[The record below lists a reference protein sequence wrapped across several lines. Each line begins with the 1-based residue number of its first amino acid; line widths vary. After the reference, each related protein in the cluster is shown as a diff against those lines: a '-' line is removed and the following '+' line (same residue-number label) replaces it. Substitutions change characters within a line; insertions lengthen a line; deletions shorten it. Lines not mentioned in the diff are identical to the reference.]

1 MIFLKIEHNITNL
14 YTLLFVPHG
23 KLKTIFMIYEPS
35 DFLVRLEF
43 DKIIELITNNCLGNL
58 GIEQAQLIAPE
69 LHLALIEKRLNEV
82 SEFMR
87 GIQHA
92 DTINLSNYEDI
103 RDDLKMLAIEDYVLP
118 EEGFKRISKQLYSVS
133 TVYRYFTAERT
144 LVYPNLYNII
154 KSLDFDFAIAKE
166 IDKVLDSDGNIRP
179 DASPELGRIRRSMQF
194 KMKELDKV
202 FRQIIQ
208 DYRGKGWLT
217 DNLEGYRNGR
227 RVLSVPSE
235 HKRKI
240 RGIIHDESA
249 TGRTTFI
256 EPEGVID
263 INNDVFD
270 LEQEERKEIYRIL
283 KALSA
288 FLRPYAPGFK
298 VFQDVLIQFDLIQ
311 AKSRVSLKLKATKPI
326 VKDLPIIKIYKGRHP
341 LLFLKNV
348 VQGKP
353 TVPFSL
359 TLGEKNRI
367 LVLSGPNAGGKSITM
382 KSLGLLQLMVQSG
395 LPVPADPLSEFGIFN
410 EFFADIGDQQSIED
424 DLSTYSSRLIN
435 MNSFIRKSG
444 RKSLLLIDEFG
455 SGTDPQFGGAIA
467 ESILR
472 ELNTKEVVG
481 VITTHYSN
489 LKIFAYNTEGIIN
502 GCMAYDMDNLTPT
515 YHFIEG
521 KPGSSY
527 AFEIALKSGLPDN
540 VITYAQSRTRKS
552 EKEVD
557 ELLVDLQKEKQ
568 TVKESL
574 VALKEKQDLLDK
586 LVRGYE
592 SMQKDY
598 EFRRKRFKLEQKQ
611 QELQDTGL
619 VNKEVERLIKEIK
632 EEKNIEKA
640 RELAI
645 RLREERAKKVLEV
658 EDLKEELYYGSN
670 AEGASNILKIGDYV
684 RLRSGGAVGLLTGI
698 NKEKA
703 NVLMGDLTLI
713 IDVRDLEKGPEPLD
727 KKLKSLHFD
736 TIQKI
741 AAFENKLDIRGMR
754 MQEALQVVESYID
767 SALMNSSSQ
776 IEIIHGKGDGI
787 LRKAVRKKLKEY
799 RVEMEISHPDPKLGG
814 DGVTLVAI
822 K

>member
-1 MIFLKIEHNITNL
+1 MT
-14 YTLLFVPHG
+14 
-23 KLKTIFMIYEPS
+23 YEPS

-43 DKIIELITNNCLGNL
+43 DKIIELIATNCLGNL

-69 LHLALIEKRLNEV
+69 LNLALIEKKLNEV

-118 EEGFKRISKQLYSVS
+118 EEGFKRISKQLFSVS
-133 TVYRYFTAERT
+133 TVYRYFTAERK

-298 VFQDVLIQFDLIQ
+298 LYQDVLIQFDLIQ

-326 VKDLPIIKIYKGRHP
+326 VKDLPMIKIYKGRHP
-341 LLFLKNV
+341 LLFLKNIV
-348 VQGKP
+348 LGKP

-395 LPVPADPLSEFGIFN
+395 LPVPADSLSEFGIFS

-444 RKSLLLIDEFG
+444 KKSLLLIDEFG

-489 LKIFAYNTEGIIN
+489 LKIFAYNTDGIIN

-619 VNKEVERLIKEIK
+619 INKEVERLIKEIK

-645 RLREERAKKVLEV
+645 KLREERAKKVLEV

-670 AEGASNILKIGDYV
+670 AEGVSNILKIGDYV

-741 AAFENKLDIRGMR
+741 ATFENKLDIRGMR

>member
-1 MIFLKIEHNITNL
+1 MT
-14 YTLLFVPHG
+14 
-23 KLKTIFMIYEPS
+23 YEPS

-43 DKIIELITNNCLGNL
+43 DKIIELIANNCLGNL
-58 GIEQAQLIAPE
+58 GIEQSHLIAPE
-69 LHLALIEKRLNEV
+69 LNLTFIENRLNEV

-133 TVYRYFTAERT
+133 MVYRYFTAERT
-144 LVYPNLYNII
+144 LIYPNLYNII
-154 KSLDFDFAIAKE
+154 KSLHFDFAIAKE

-283 KALSA
+283 KTLSA

-326 VKDLPIIKIYKGRHP
+326 VKDLPMIKIYKGRHP

-348 VQGKP
+348 VLGKP

-444 RKSLLLIDEFG
+444 KRSLLLIDEFG

-645 RLREERAKKVLEV
+645 KLREERAKKVLEV

-741 AAFENKLDIRGMR
+741 ATFENKLDIRGMR

>member
-1 MIFLKIEHNITNL
+1 MT
-14 YTLLFVPHG
+14 
-23 KLKTIFMIYEPS
+23 YEPS

-43 DKIIELITNNCLGNL
+43 DKIIELIANNCLGNL
-58 GIEQAQLIAPE
+58 GIEQAHLISPE
-69 LHLALIEKRLNEV
+69 LNLTLIENRLNEV

-87 GIQHA
+87 GIQQA

-133 TVYRYFTAERT
+133 MVYRYFTAERT
-144 LVYPNLYNII
+144 LIYPNLYNII
-154 KSLDFDFAIAKE
+154 KSLHFDFAIAKE

-311 AKSRVSLKLKATKPI
+311 AKARISLKLKATKPI
-326 VKDLPIIKIYKGRHP
+326 VKDLPMIKIYKGRHP
-341 LLFLKNV
+341 LLFLKNIV
-348 VQGKP
+348 IGKP

-444 RKSLLLIDEFG
+444 KKSLLLIDEFG

-489 LKIFAYNTEGIIN
+489 LKIFAYNTDGIIN

-527 AFEIALKSGLPDN
+527 AFEIALKSGLPQN

-645 RLREERAKKVLEV
+645 KLREERAKKVLEV

>member
-1 MIFLKIEHNITNL
+1 MT
-14 YTLLFVPHG
+14 
-23 KLKTIFMIYEPS
+23 YEPS

-43 DKIIELITNNCLGNL
+43 DKIIELIANNCLGDI
-58 GIEQAQLIAPE
+58 GIEQAHHIGPE
-69 LHLALIEKRLNEV
+69 LNLSLIEKRLNEV

-118 EEGFKRISKQLYSVS
+118 EEGFKRISKQLHSVS
-133 TVYRYFTAERT
+133 TVYRYFNTERT

-166 IDKVLDSDGNIRP
+166 IDKVLDSEGNIRP

-311 AKSRVSLKLKATKPI
+311 AKSRISLKLKATKPI
-326 VKDLPIIKIYKGRHP
+326 IKDLPFIKIYKGRHP
-341 LLFLKNV
+341 LLYLKNAV
-348 VQGKP
+348 LGKP

-395 LPVPADPLSEFGIFN
+395 LPVPADPLSEFGIFK

-444 RKSLLLIDEFG
+444 SKSLLLIDEFG

-472 ELNTKEVVG
+472 ELNTKGVVG

-527 AFEIALKSGLPDN
+527 AFEIASKSGLPHN

-568 TVKESL
+568 TVRDSL

-670 AEGASNILKIGDYV
+670 AEGSSNILKMGDYV

-741 AAFENKLDIRGMR
+741 ASFENKLDIRGMR

-776 IEIIHGKGDGI
+776 LEIIHGKGDGI

-814 DGVTLVAI
+814 DGVTLIEI

>member
-1 MIFLKIEHNITNL
+1 MT
-14 YTLLFVPHG
+14 
-23 KLKTIFMIYEPS
+23 YEPS

-43 DKIIELITNNCLGNL
+43 DKIIELIANNCLGNL
-58 GIEQAQLIAPE
+58 GIEQAHLIAPE

-311 AKSRVSLKLKATKPI
+311 AKSRVSLKLKSTKPI
-326 VKDLPIIKIYKGRHP
+326 VKDLPMIKIYKGRHP

-348 VQGKP
+348 VLGKP

-444 RKSLLLIDEFG
+444 KKSLLLIDEFG

-527 AFEIALKSGLPDN
+527 AFEIASKSGLPDN

-568 TVKESL
+568 TVRDSL

-670 AEGASNILKIGDYV
+670 AEGASNILKMGDYV

-741 AAFENKLDIRGMR
+741 ATFENKLDIRGMR

>member
-1 MIFLKIEHNITNL
+1 
-14 YTLLFVPHG
+14 
-23 KLKTIFMIYEPS
+23 
-35 DFLVRLEF
+35 
-43 DKIIELITNNCLGNL
+43 
-58 GIEQAQLIAPE
+58 
-69 LHLALIEKRLNEV
+69 
-82 SEFMR
+82 
-87 GIQHA
+87 
-92 DTINLSNYEDI
+92 
-103 RDDLKMLAIEDYVLP
+103 
-118 EEGFKRISKQLYSVS
+118 
-133 TVYRYFTAERT
+133 
-144 LVYPNLYNII
+144 
-154 KSLDFDFAIAKE
+154 
-166 IDKVLDSDGNIRP
+166 
-179 DASPELGRIRRSMQF
+179 
-194 KMKELDKV
+194 
-202 FRQIIQ
+202 
-208 DYRGKGWLT
+208 
-217 DNLEGYRNGR
+217 
-227 RVLSVPSE
+227 
-235 HKRKI
+235 
-240 RGIIHDESA
+240 
-249 TGRTTFI
+249 
-256 EPEGVID
+256 
-263 INNDVFD
+263 
-270 LEQEERKEIYRIL
+270 
-283 KALSA
+283 
-288 FLRPYAPGFK
+288 
-298 VFQDVLIQFDLIQ
+298 
-311 AKSRVSLKLKATKPI
+311 
-326 VKDLPIIKIYKGRHP
+326 
-341 LLFLKNV
+341 
-348 VQGKP
+348 
-353 TVPFSL
+353 
-359 TLGEKNRI
+359 
-367 LVLSGPNAGGKSITM
+367 
-382 KSLGLLQLMVQSG
+382 
-395 LPVPADPLSEFGIFN
+395 
-410 EFFADIGDQQSIED
+410 
-424 DLSTYSSRLIN
+424 
-435 MNSFIRKSG
+435 
-444 RKSLLLIDEFG
+444 
-455 SGTDPQFGGAIA
+455 
-467 ESILR
+467 
-472 ELNTKEVVG
+472 
-481 VITTHYSN
+481 
-489 LKIFAYNTEGIIN
+489 LKIFAYNTDGIIN

-527 AFEIALKSGLPDN
+527 AFEIALKSGLPEN

-568 TVKESL
+568 SVKESL
-574 VALKEKQDLLDK
+574 LALKEKQDLLDK

-645 RLREERAKKVLEV
+645 KLREERAKKVLEV
-658 EDLKEELYYGSN
+658 EDLKEELYFGSN
-670 AEGASNILKIGDYV
+670 ADGASNILKIGDYV

-776 IEIIHGKGDGI
+776 LEIIHGKGDGI

-814 DGVTLVAI
+814 DGVTLIEI

>member
-1 MIFLKIEHNITNL
+1 
-14 YTLLFVPHG
+14 
-23 KLKTIFMIYEPS
+23 MIYEPS

-43 DKIIELITNNCLGNL
+43 DKIIELIARNCFGDLGV
-58 GIEQAQLIAPE
+58 EQAHLIAPE
-69 LHLALIEKRLNEV
+69 QNLELIEIKLNEV
-82 SEFMR
+82 AEFLR

-92 DTINLSNYEDI
+92 DVLNLSQYEDI

-118 EEGFKRISKQLYSVS
+118 EDGFKRISRQLSS
-133 TVYRYFTAERT
+133 MATIYRYFNSERT
-144 LVYPNLYNII
+144 QVYPNLYNII
-154 KSLDFDFAIAKE
+154 RSLHFDFAISKE
-166 IDKVLDSDGNIRP
+166 IDKVLDSEGNIKP
-179 DASPELGRIRRSMQF
+179 DASPELGRIRRSIQF
-194 KMKELDKV
+194 KVKELDKV
-202 FRQIIQ
+202 FRHIIQ
-208 DYRGKGWLT
+208 DYRNKGWLT

-263 INNDVFD
+263 INNDIFD

-283 KALSA
+283 KNLSA
-288 FLRPYAPGFK
+288 FLRPYATGFK

-311 AKSRVSLKLKATKPI
+311 AKARLSQKLNAQRPI
-326 VKDLPIIKIYKGRHP
+326 IKDLPSIKIIKGRHP
-341 LLFLKNV
+341 LLLLKNGV
-348 VQGKP
+348 LGKS
-353 TVPFSL
+353 TIPFSL
-359 TLGEKNRI
+359 NLGEKNRI

-382 KSLGLLQLMVQSG
+382 KSLGLLQIMVQSG
-395 LPVPADPLSEFGIFN
+395 LLVPTDPLSEFGIFN

-435 MNSFIRKSG
+435 MNTFIRHSG
-444 RKSLLLIDEFG
+444 KRSLLLIDEFG
-455 SGTDPQFGGAIA
+455 SGTDPQFGGSIA
-467 ESILR
+467 EAILK
-472 ELNTKEVVG
+472 ELNEKKVVG

-489 LKIFAYNTEGIIN
+489 LKIFAYNSEGIIN
-502 GCMAYDMDNLTPT
+502 GCMAYDMENLTPT

-527 AFEIALKSGLPDN
+527 AFEIAQKSGLPEH
-540 VITYAQSRTRKS
+540 VIKYAQSRTRKN

-568 TVKESL
+568 TVRESL
-574 VALKEKQDLLDK
+574 LELKEKQDLLDK

-611 QELQDTGL
+611 QELQDTGN

-645 RLREERAKKVLEV
+645 KLREERAKKMLEV
-658 EDLKEELYYGSN
+658 NQLKEEIYYGSN
-670 AEGASNILKIGDYV
+670 AEGKSNILNAGDYV
-684 RLRSGGAVGLLTGI
+684 RLRSGGAVGLLI
-698 NKEKA
+698 AMEKDKA
-703 NVLMGDLTLI
+703 TVLMGDLKLLI
-713 IDVRDLEKGPEPLD
+713 DIRDLEKGPEPLD
-727 KKLKSLHFD
+727 KKLKSLNFD
-736 TIQKI
+736 TIKQV
-741 AAFENKLDIRGMR
+741 AGFENKLDIRGMR
-754 MQEALQVVESYID
+754 MQEALQVVETYID
-767 SALMNSSSQ
+767 SALMNSASQ

>member
-1 MIFLKIEHNITNL
+1 
-14 YTLLFVPHG
+14 
-23 KLKTIFMIYEPS
+23 MIYEPS

-43 DKIIELITNNCLGNL
+43 DKIIELIAKNCLGDL
-58 GIEQAQLIAPE
+58 GIEQAHFISPE
-69 LHLALIEKRLNEV
+69 LNLLLIETRLHEV
-82 SEFMR
+82 AEFMR

-92 DTINLSNYEDI
+92 DTLNLSNYEDI

-118 EEGFKRISKQLYSVS
+118 EDGCKRISRQLYSIAAI
-133 TVYRYFTAERT
+133 YRYFNAERAII
-144 LVYPNLYNII
+144 YPNLYSII
-154 KSLDFDFAIAKE
+154 KSLHFDFAISKE
-166 IDKVLDSDGNIRP
+166 IDKVIDADGNIRP
-179 DASPELGRIRRSMQF
+179 DASPELGRIRRSIQF

-202 FRQIIQ
+202 FRHIIQ
-208 DYRGKGWLT
+208 DYRNKGWLT

-249 TGRTTFI
+249 TGRTTYI

-263 INNDVFD
+263 INNDIFD

-288 FLRPYAPGFK
+288 FLRPYAHGFK
-298 VFQDVLIQFDLIQ
+298 VFQDVLVQFDLIQ
-311 AKSRVSLKLKATKPI
+311 AKARFSLKLKAQMPI
-326 VKDLPIIKIYKGRHP
+326 IKDLPRVKVIKGRHP
-341 LLFLKNV
+341 LLFLKNADT
-348 VQGKP
+348 GKP

-359 TLGEKNRI
+359 TLGEKNRM

-435 MNSFIRKSG
+435 MNTFIRNSG
-444 RKSLLLIDEFG
+444 EKSLLLIDEFG
-455 SGTDPQFGGAIA
+455 SGTDPQFGGSIA
-467 ESILR
+467 EGILK
-472 ELNTKEVVG
+472 ELNEKKVVG

-502 GCMAYDMDNLTPT
+502 GCMAYDMENLTPT
-515 YHFIEG
+515 YQFVEG

-527 AFEIALKSGLPDN
+527 AFEIAQKSGLSEK
-540 VITYAQSRTRKS
+540 VIKYAQSRTRKS

-557 ELLVDLQKEKQ
+557 ELLVELQKEKQ
-568 TVKESL
+568 SVRDSL
-574 VALKEKQDLLDK
+574 QALKEKQELLDK
-586 LVRGYE
+586 LVKGYE

-598 EFRRKRFKLEQKQ
+598 EFRRKKFKLEQKQ
-611 QELQDTGL
+611 QELQDTGN

-645 RLREERAKKVLEV
+645 KLREERARKLQEV
-658 EDLKEELYYGSN
+658 ENLKEDLYYGSN
-670 AEGASNILKIGDYV
+670 ADGESNTLKTGDYV
-684 RLRSGGAVGLLTGI
+684 RLRSGGAVGLLMDI
-698 NKEKA
+698 DKEKA
-703 NVLMGDLTLI
+703 TVLMGDLTLF

-727 KKLKSLHFD
+727 KRPRSLNFD
-736 TIQKI
+736 TVKQV
-741 AAFENKLDIRGMR
+741 AGFESKLDIRGMR
-754 MQEALQVVESYID
+754 MQEALQVVETYMD
-767 SALMNSSSQ
+767 TALMNSASK

-787 LRKAVRKKLKEY
+787 LRKAVRKKLREY
-799 RVEMEISHPDPKLGG
+799 RVEMDISHPDPTLGG
-814 DGVTLVAI
+814 DGVTLVDI

>member
-1 MIFLKIEHNITNL
+1 
-14 YTLLFVPHG
+14 
-23 KLKTIFMIYEPS
+23 MIYEPS

-43 DKIIELITNNCLGNL
+43 DKIIELIARNCFGDLGV
-58 GIEQAQLIAPE
+58 EQAHLIAPE
-69 LHLALIEKRLNEV
+69 QNLELIEIKLNEV
-82 SEFMR
+82 AEFLR

-92 DTINLSNYEDI
+92 DVLNLSQYEDI

-118 EEGFKRISKQLYSVS
+118 EDGFKRISRQLSS
-133 TVYRYFTAERT
+133 MATIYRYFNSERT
-144 LVYPNLYNII
+144 QVYPNLYNII
-154 KSLDFDFAIAKE
+154 RSLHFDFAISKE
-166 IDKVLDSDGNIRP
+166 IDKVLDSEGNIRP
-179 DASPELGRIRRSMQF
+179 DASPELGRIRRSIQF
-194 KMKELDKV
+194 KVKELDKV
-202 FRQIIQ
+202 FRHIIQ
-208 DYRGKGWLT
+208 DYRNKGWLT

-263 INNDVFD
+263 INNDIFD

-283 KALSA
+283 KNLSA
-288 FLRPYAPGFK
+288 FLRPYATGFK

-311 AKSRVSLKLKATKPI
+311 AKARLSQKLNAQRPI
-326 VKDLPIIKIYKGRHP
+326 IKDLPSIKIIKGRHP
-341 LLFLKNV
+341 LLLLKNGV
-348 VQGKP
+348 LGKS
-353 TVPFSL
+353 TIPFSL
-359 TLGEKNRI
+359 NLGEKNRI

-382 KSLGLLQLMVQSG
+382 KSLGLLQIMVQSG
-395 LPVPADPLSEFGIFN
+395 LLVPTDPLSEFGIFN

-435 MNSFIRKSG
+435 MNTFIRHSG
-444 RKSLLLIDEFG
+444 KRSLLLIDEFG
-455 SGTDPQFGGAIA
+455 SGTDPQFGGSIA
-467 ESILR
+467 EAILK
-472 ELNTKEVVG
+472 ELNEKKVVG

-489 LKIFAYNTEGIIN
+489 LKIFAYNSEGIIN
-502 GCMAYDMDNLTPT
+502 GCMAYDMENLTPT

-527 AFEIALKSGLPDN
+527 AFEIAQKSGLPEH
-540 VITYAQSRTRKS
+540 VIKYAQSRTRKN

-568 TVKESL
+568 TVRESL
-574 VALKEKQDLLDK
+574 LELKEKQDLLDK

-611 QELQDTGL
+611 QELQDTGN

-645 RLREERAKKVLEV
+645 KLREERAKKMLEV
-658 EDLKEELYYGSN
+658 NQLKEEIYYGSN
-670 AEGASNILKIGDYV
+670 AEGKSNILNAGDYV
-684 RLRSGGAVGLLTGI
+684 RLRSGGAVGLLI
-698 NKEKA
+698 AMEKDKA
-703 NVLMGDLTLI
+703 TVLMGDLKLL

-727 KKLKSLHFD
+727 KKLKSLNFD
-736 TIQKI
+736 TVKQV
-741 AAFENKLDIRGMR
+741 AGFENKLDIRGMR
-754 MQEALQVVESYID
+754 MQEALQVVETYID
-767 SALMNSSSQ
+767 SALMNSASQ

>member
-1 MIFLKIEHNITNL
+1 
-14 YTLLFVPHG
+14 
-23 KLKTIFMIYEPS
+23 
-35 DFLVRLEF
+35 
-43 DKIIELITNNCLGNL
+43 
-58 GIEQAQLIAPE
+58 
-69 LHLALIEKRLNEV
+69 
-82 SEFMR
+82 
-87 GIQHA
+87 
-92 DTINLSNYEDI
+92 
-103 RDDLKMLAIEDYVLP
+103 
-118 EEGFKRISKQLYSVS
+118 
-133 TVYRYFTAERT
+133 
-144 LVYPNLYNII
+144 
-154 KSLDFDFAIAKE
+154 
-166 IDKVLDSDGNIRP
+166 
-179 DASPELGRIRRSMQF
+179 
-194 KMKELDKV
+194 
-202 FRQIIQ
+202 
-208 DYRGKGWLT
+208 
-217 DNLEGYRNGR
+217 
-227 RVLSVPSE
+227 
-235 HKRKI
+235 
-240 RGIIHDESA
+240 
-249 TGRTTFI
+249 
-256 EPEGVID
+256 
-263 INNDVFD
+263 
-270 LEQEERKEIYRIL
+270 
-283 KALSA
+283 
-288 FLRPYAPGFK
+288 
-298 VFQDVLIQFDLIQ
+298 
-311 AKSRVSLKLKATKPI
+311 
-326 VKDLPIIKIYKGRHP
+326 
-341 LLFLKNV
+341 
-348 VQGKP
+348 
-353 TVPFSL
+353 
-359 TLGEKNRI
+359 
-367 LVLSGPNAGGKSITM
+367 
-382 KSLGLLQLMVQSG
+382 
-395 LPVPADPLSEFGIFN
+395 
-410 EFFADIGDQQSIED
+410 
-424 DLSTYSSRLIN
+424 
-435 MNSFIRKSG
+435 
-444 RKSLLLIDEFG
+444 LLIDEFG

-670 AEGASNILKIGDYV
+670 AEGLSNILKIGDYV

-741 AAFENKLDIRGMR
+741 ATFENKLDIRGMR

>member
-1 MIFLKIEHNITNL
+1 MT
-14 YTLLFVPHG
+14 
-23 KLKTIFMIYEPS
+23 YEPS

-43 DKIIELITNNCLGNL
+43 DKIIELIANNCLGNL
-58 GIEQAQLIAPE
+58 GIEQAHLIAPE
-69 LHLALIEKRLNEV
+69 LNLTFIENRLNEV

-133 TVYRYFTAERT
+133 MVYRYFTAERT
-144 LVYPNLYNII
+144 LIYPNLYNII
-154 KSLDFDFAIAKE
+154 KSLHFDFAIAKE

-283 KALSA
+283 KTLSA

-326 VKDLPIIKIYKGRHP
+326 VKDLPMIKIYKGRHP

-348 VQGKP
+348 VLGKP

-444 RKSLLLIDEFG
+444 KRSLLLIDEFG

-645 RLREERAKKVLEV
+645 KLREERAKKVLEV

-703 NVLMGDLTLI
+703 NILMGDLTLI

-741 AAFENKLDIRGMR
+741 ATFENKLDIRGMR

>member
-1 MIFLKIEHNITNL
+1 
-14 YTLLFVPHG
+14 
-23 KLKTIFMIYEPS
+23 MIYEPS

-43 DKIIELITNNCLGNL
+43 DKIIELIAKNCLGDL
-58 GIEQAQLIAPE
+58 GIEQAHFISPE
-69 LHLALIEKRLNEV
+69 LNLLLIETRLHEV
-82 SEFMR
+82 AEFMR

-92 DTINLSNYEDI
+92 DTLNLSNYEDI

-118 EEGFKRISKQLYSVS
+118 EDGCKRISRQLYSIAAI
-133 TVYRYFTAERT
+133 YRYFNAERAII
-144 LVYPNLYNII
+144 YPNLYSII
-154 KSLDFDFAIAKE
+154 KSLHFDFAISKE
-166 IDKVLDSDGNIRP
+166 IDKVIDADGNIRP
-179 DASPELGRIRRSMQF
+179 DASPELGRIRRSIQF

-202 FRQIIQ
+202 FRHIIQ
-208 DYRGKGWLT
+208 DYRNKGWLT

-249 TGRTTFI
+249 TGRTTYI

-263 INNDVFD
+263 INNDIFD

-288 FLRPYAPGFK
+288 FLRPYAHGFK
-298 VFQDVLIQFDLIQ
+298 VFQDVLVQFDLIQ
-311 AKSRVSLKLKATKPI
+311 AKARFSLKLKAQMPI
-326 VKDLPIIKIYKGRHP
+326 IKDLPRVKVIKGRHP
-341 LLFLKNV
+341 LLFLKNADT
-348 VQGKP
+348 GKP

-359 TLGEKNRI
+359 TLGEKNRM

-435 MNSFIRKSG
+435 MNTFIRNSG
-444 RKSLLLIDEFG
+444 EKSLLLIDEFG
-455 SGTDPQFGGAIA
+455 SGTDPQFGGSIA
-467 ESILR
+467 EGILK
-472 ELNTKEVVG
+472 ELNEKKVVG

-502 GCMAYDMDNLTPT
+502 GCMAYDMENLTPT
-515 YHFIEG
+515 YQFVEG

-527 AFEIALKSGLPDN
+527 AFEIAQKSGLSEN
-540 VITYAQSRTRKS
+540 IIKYAQSRTRKS

-557 ELLVDLQKEKQ
+557 ELLVELQKEKQ
-568 TVKESL
+568 SVRDSL
-574 VALKEKQDLLDK
+574 QALKEKQELLDK
-586 LVRGYE
+586 LVKGYE

-598 EFRRKRFKLEQKQ
+598 EFRRKKFKLEQKQ
-611 QELQDTGL
+611 QELQDTGN

-645 RLREERAKKVLEV
+645 KLREERARKLQEV
-658 EDLKEELYYGSN
+658 ENLKEDLYYGSN
-670 AEGASNILKIGDYV
+670 ADGESNTLKTGDYV
-684 RLRSGGAVGLLTGI
+684 RLRSGGAVGLLMDI
-698 NKEKA
+698 DKEKA
-703 NVLMGDLTLI
+703 TVLMGDLTLF

-727 KKLKSLHFD
+727 KRPRSLNFD
-736 TIQKI
+736 TVKQV
-741 AAFENKLDIRGMR
+741 AGFESKLDIRGMR
-754 MQEALQVVESYID
+754 MQEALQVVETYMD
-767 SALMNSSSQ
+767 TALMNSASK

-787 LRKAVRKKLKEY
+787 LRKAVRKKLREY
-799 RVEMEISHPDPKLGG
+799 RVEMDISHPDPTLGG
-814 DGVTLVAI
+814 DGVTLVDI

>member
-1 MIFLKIEHNITNL
+1 MT
-14 YTLLFVPHG
+14 
-23 KLKTIFMIYEPS
+23 YEPS

-43 DKIIELITNNCLGNL
+43 DKIIELIANNCLGNL
-58 GIEQAQLIAPE
+58 GIEQAHLIAPE
-69 LHLALIEKRLNEV
+69 LHLALIENRLNEV

-133 TVYRYFTAERT
+133 MVYRYFTTERT
-144 LVYPNLYNII
+144 LIYPNLYNII
-154 KSLDFDFAIAKE
+154 KSLHFDFAIAKE

-326 VKDLPIIKIYKGRHP
+326 VKDLPMIKIYKGRHP
-341 LLFLKNV
+341 LLFLKNIV
-348 VQGKP
+348 LGKP

-395 LPVPADPLSEFGIFN
+395 LPVPADPLSEFGIFS

-527 AFEIALKSGLPDN
+527 AFESALKSGLPDN

-574 VALKEKQDLLDK
+574 VALKEKQDLLVK

-658 EDLKEELYYGSN
+658 EDLKEELYYGSS
-670 AEGASNILKIGDYV
+670 AEGTSNILNIGDYV

-754 MQEALQVVESYID
+754 MQEALQVVESYMD

-814 DGVTLVAI
+814 DGVTLVEI

>member
-1 MIFLKIEHNITNL
+1 
-14 YTLLFVPHG
+14 
-23 KLKTIFMIYEPS
+23 MIYEPS

-43 DKIIELITNNCLGNL
+43 DKIIELIARNCFGDLGV
-58 GIEQAQLIAPE
+58 EQAHLIAPE
-69 LHLALIEKRLNEV
+69 QNLELIEIKLNEV
-82 SEFMR
+82 AEFLR

-92 DTINLSNYEDI
+92 DVLNLSQYEDI

-118 EEGFKRISKQLYSVS
+118 EDGFKRISRQLSS
-133 TVYRYFTAERT
+133 MATIYRYFISERT
-144 LVYPNLYNII
+144 QVYPNLYNII
-154 KSLDFDFAIAKE
+154 RSLHFDFAISKE
-166 IDKVLDSDGNIRP
+166 IDKVLDSEGNIKP
-179 DASPELGRIRRSMQF
+179 DASPELGRIRRSIQF
-194 KMKELDKV
+194 KVKELDKV
-202 FRQIIQ
+202 FRHIIQ
-208 DYRGKGWLT
+208 DYRNKGWLT

-263 INNDVFD
+263 INNDIFD

-283 KALSA
+283 KNLSA
-288 FLRPYAPGFK
+288 FLRPYATGFK

-311 AKSRVSLKLKATKPI
+311 AKARLSQKLNAQRPI
-326 VKDLPIIKIYKGRHP
+326 IKDLPSIKIIKGRHP
-341 LLFLKNV
+341 LLLLKNGV
-348 VQGKP
+348 LGKS
-353 TVPFSL
+353 TIPFSL
-359 TLGEKNRI
+359 NLGEKNRI

-382 KSLGLLQLMVQSG
+382 KSLGLLQIMVQSG
-395 LPVPADPLSEFGIFN
+395 LLVPTDPLSEFGIFN

-435 MNSFIRKSG
+435 MNTFIRHSG
-444 RKSLLLIDEFG
+444 KRSLLLIDEFG
-455 SGTDPQFGGAIA
+455 SGTDPQFGGSIA
-467 ESILR
+467 EAILK
-472 ELNTKEVVG
+472 ELNEKKVVG

-489 LKIFAYNTEGIIN
+489 LKIFAYNSEGIIN
-502 GCMAYDMDNLTPT
+502 GCMAYDMENLTPT

-527 AFEIALKSGLPDN
+527 AFEIAQKSGLPEH
-540 VITYAQSRTRKS
+540 VIKYAQSRTRKN

-568 TVKESL
+568 TVRESL
-574 VALKEKQDLLDK
+574 LELKEKQDLLDK

-611 QELQDTGL
+611 QELQDTGN

-645 RLREERAKKVLEV
+645 KLREERAKKMLEV
-658 EDLKEELYYGSN
+658 NQLKEEIYYGSN
-670 AEGASNILKIGDYV
+670 AEGKSNILNAGDYV
-684 RLRSGGAVGLLTGI
+684 RLRSGGAVGLLI
-698 NKEKA
+698 AMEKDKA
-703 NVLMGDLTLI
+703 TVLMGDLKLLI
-713 IDVRDLEKGPEPLD
+713 DIRDLEKGPEPLD
-727 KKLKSLHFD
+727 KKLKSLNFD
-736 TIQKI
+736 TIKQV
-741 AAFENKLDIRGMR
+741 AGFENKLDIRGMR
-754 MQEALQVVESYID
+754 MQEALQVVETYID
-767 SALMNSSSQ
+767 SALMNSASQ

>member
-1 MIFLKIEHNITNL
+1 MT
-14 YTLLFVPHG
+14 
-23 KLKTIFMIYEPS
+23 YEPS

-43 DKIIELITNNCLGNL
+43 DKIIELIANNCLGNL
-58 GIEQAQLIAPE
+58 GIEQAHLIAPE
-69 LHLALIEKRLNEV
+69 LNISLIEKRLNEV

-118 EEGFKRISKQLYSVS
+118 EEGFKRISKQLHSVS
-133 TVYRYFTAERT
+133 TVYRYFTSERT

-154 KSLDFDFAIAKE
+154 KSLNFDFAIAKE

-288 FLRPYAPGFK
+288 FLRPYASGFK

-311 AKSRVSLKLKATKPI
+311 AKSRISLKLKATKPI
-326 VKDLPIIKIYKGRHP
+326 VKDLPMIKIYKGRHP
-341 LLFLKNV
+341 LLFLKNIV
-348 VQGKP
+348 LGKP

-444 RKSLLLIDEFG
+444 KKSLLLIDEFG

-527 AFEIALKSGLPDN
+527 AFEIALKSGLPEN

-568 TVKESL
+568 TVRESL
-574 VALKEKQDLLDK
+574 MALKEKQDLLDK

-619 VNKEVERLIKEIK
+619 INKEVERLIKEIK

-670 AEGASNILKIGDYV
+670 VEGASNILKTGDYV

-776 IEIIHGKGDGI
+776 LEIIHGKGDGI

-814 DGVTLVAI
+814 DGVTLIEI

>member
-1 MIFLKIEHNITNL
+1 
-14 YTLLFVPHG
+14 
-23 KLKTIFMIYEPS
+23 
-35 DFLVRLEF
+35 
-43 DKIIELITNNCLGNL
+43 
-58 GIEQAQLIAPE
+58 
-69 LHLALIEKRLNEV
+69 
-82 SEFMR
+82 
-87 GIQHA
+87 
-92 DTINLSNYEDI
+92 
-103 RDDLKMLAIEDYVLP
+103 
-118 EEGFKRISKQLYSVS
+118 
-133 TVYRYFTAERT
+133 
-144 LVYPNLYNII
+144 
-154 KSLDFDFAIAKE
+154 
-166 IDKVLDSDGNIRP
+166 
-179 DASPELGRIRRSMQF
+179 
-194 KMKELDKV
+194 
-202 FRQIIQ
+202 
-208 DYRGKGWLT
+208 
-217 DNLEGYRNGR
+217 
-227 RVLSVPSE
+227 
-235 HKRKI
+235 
-240 RGIIHDESA
+240 
-249 TGRTTFI
+249 
-256 EPEGVID
+256 
-263 INNDVFD
+263 
-270 LEQEERKEIYRIL
+270 
-283 KALSA
+283 
-288 FLRPYAPGFK
+288 
-298 VFQDVLIQFDLIQ
+298 
-311 AKSRVSLKLKATKPI
+311 
-326 VKDLPIIKIYKGRHP
+326 
-341 LLFLKNV
+341 
-348 VQGKP
+348 
-353 TVPFSL
+353 
-359 TLGEKNRI
+359 
-367 LVLSGPNAGGKSITM
+367 
-382 KSLGLLQLMVQSG
+382 
-395 LPVPADPLSEFGIFN
+395 
-410 EFFADIGDQQSIED
+410 
-424 DLSTYSSRLIN
+424 
-435 MNSFIRKSG
+435 
-444 RKSLLLIDEFG
+444 LLIDEFG

-670 AEGASNILKIGDYV
+670 ADGVSNILKIGDYV

-741 AAFENKLDIRGMR
+741 ATFENKLDIRGMR

>member
-1 MIFLKIEHNITNL
+1 
-14 YTLLFVPHG
+14 
-23 KLKTIFMIYEPS
+23 MIYEPS

-43 DKIIELITNNCLGNL
+43 DKIIELIAKNCLGDL
-58 GIEQAQLIAPE
+58 GIEQAHFISPE
-69 LHLALIEKRLNEV
+69 LNLLLIETRLHEV
-82 SEFMR
+82 AEFMR

-92 DTINLSNYEDI
+92 DTLNLSNYEDI

-118 EEGFKRISKQLYSVS
+118 EDGCKRISRQLYSIAAI
-133 TVYRYFTAERT
+133 YRYFNAERAII
-144 LVYPNLYNII
+144 YPNLYSII
-154 KSLDFDFAIAKE
+154 KSLHFDFAISKE
-166 IDKVLDSDGNIRP
+166 IDKVIDADGNIRP
-179 DASPELGRIRRSMQF
+179 DASPELGRIRRSIQF

-202 FRQIIQ
+202 FRHIIQ
-208 DYRGKGWLT
+208 DYRNKGWLT

-249 TGRTTFI
+249 TGRTTYI

-263 INNDVFD
+263 INNDIFD

-288 FLRPYAPGFK
+288 FLRPYAHGFK
-298 VFQDVLIQFDLIQ
+298 VFQDVLVQFDLIQ
-311 AKSRVSLKLKATKPI
+311 AKARFSLKLKAQMPI
-326 VKDLPIIKIYKGRHP
+326 IKDLPRVKVVKGRHP
-341 LLFLKNV
+341 LLFLKNADT
-348 VQGKP
+348 GKP

-359 TLGEKNRI
+359 TLGEKNRM

-435 MNSFIRKSG
+435 MNTFIRNSG
-444 RKSLLLIDEFG
+444 EKSLLLIDEFG
-455 SGTDPQFGGAIA
+455 SGTDPQFGGSIA
-467 ESILR
+467 EGILK
-472 ELNTKEVVG
+472 ELNEKKVVG

-502 GCMAYDMDNLTPT
+502 GCMAYDMENLTPT
-515 YHFIEG
+515 YQFVEG

-527 AFEIALKSGLPDN
+527 AFEIAQKSGLSEN
-540 VITYAQSRTRKS
+540 IIKYAQSRTRKS

-557 ELLVDLQKEKQ
+557 ELLVELQKEKQ
-568 TVKESL
+568 SVRDSL
-574 VALKEKQDLLDK
+574 QALKEKQELLDK
-586 LVRGYE
+586 LVKGYE

-598 EFRRKRFKLEQKQ
+598 EFRRKKFKLEQKQ
-611 QELQDTGL
+611 QELQDTGN

-645 RLREERAKKVLEV
+645 KLREERARKLQEV
-658 EDLKEELYYGSN
+658 ENLKEDLYYGSN
-670 AEGASNILKIGDYV
+670 ADGESITLKTGDYV
-684 RLRSGGAVGLLTGI
+684 RLRSGGAVGLLMDI
-698 NKEKA
+698 DKEKA
-703 NVLMGDLTLI
+703 TVLMGDLTLF

-727 KKLKSLHFD
+727 KRPRSLNFD
-736 TIQKI
+736 TVKQV
-741 AAFENKLDIRGMR
+741 AGFESKLDIRGMR
-754 MQEALQVVESYID
+754 MQEALQVVETYMD
-767 SALMNSSSQ
+767 TALMNSASK

-787 LRKAVRKKLKEY
+787 LRKAVRKKLREY
-799 RVEMEISHPDPKLGG
+799 RVEMDISHPDPTLGG
-814 DGVTLVAI
+814 DGVTLVDI

>member
-1 MIFLKIEHNITNL
+1 
-14 YTLLFVPHG
+14 
-23 KLKTIFMIYEPS
+23 
-35 DFLVRLEF
+35 
-43 DKIIELITNNCLGNL
+43 
-58 GIEQAQLIAPE
+58 
-69 LHLALIEKRLNEV
+69 
-82 SEFMR
+82 
-87 GIQHA
+87 
-92 DTINLSNYEDI
+92 
-103 RDDLKMLAIEDYVLP
+103 
-118 EEGFKRISKQLYSVS
+118 
-133 TVYRYFTAERT
+133 
-144 LVYPNLYNII
+144 
-154 KSLDFDFAIAKE
+154 
-166 IDKVLDSDGNIRP
+166 
-179 DASPELGRIRRSMQF
+179 
-194 KMKELDKV
+194 
-202 FRQIIQ
+202 
-208 DYRGKGWLT
+208 
-217 DNLEGYRNGR
+217 
-227 RVLSVPSE
+227 
-235 HKRKI
+235 
-240 RGIIHDESA
+240 
-249 TGRTTFI
+249 
-256 EPEGVID
+256 
-263 INNDVFD
+263 
-270 LEQEERKEIYRIL
+270 
-283 KALSA
+283 
-288 FLRPYAPGFK
+288 
-298 VFQDVLIQFDLIQ
+298 
-311 AKSRVSLKLKATKPI
+311 
-326 VKDLPIIKIYKGRHP
+326 
-341 LLFLKNV
+341 
-348 VQGKP
+348 
-353 TVPFSL
+353 
-359 TLGEKNRI
+359 
-367 LVLSGPNAGGKSITM
+367 
-382 KSLGLLQLMVQSG
+382 
-395 LPVPADPLSEFGIFN
+395 
-410 EFFADIGDQQSIED
+410 
-424 DLSTYSSRLIN
+424 

-444 RKSLLLIDEFG
+444 KKSLLLIDEFG

-670 AEGASNILKIGDYV
+670 ADGVSNILKIGDYV

-741 AAFENKLDIRGMR
+741 ATFENKLDIRGMR

>member
-1 MIFLKIEHNITNL
+1 
-14 YTLLFVPHG
+14 
-23 KLKTIFMIYEPS
+23 MIYEPS

-43 DKIIELITNNCLGNL
+43 DKIIELIAKNCLGDL
-58 GIEQAQLIAPE
+58 GIEQAHFISPE
-69 LHLALIEKRLNEV
+69 LNLLLIETRLHEV
-82 SEFMR
+82 AEFMR

-92 DTINLSNYEDI
+92 DTLNLSNYEDI

-118 EEGFKRISKQLYSVS
+118 EDGCKRISRQLYSIAAI
-133 TVYRYFTAERT
+133 YRYFNAERAII
-144 LVYPNLYNII
+144 YPNLYSII
-154 KSLDFDFAIAKE
+154 KSLHFDFAISKE
-166 IDKVLDSDGNIRP
+166 IDKVIDADGNIRP
-179 DASPELGRIRRSMQF
+179 DASPELGRIRRSIQF

-202 FRQIIQ
+202 FRHIIQ
-208 DYRGKGWLT
+208 DYRNKGWLT

-249 TGRTTFI
+249 TGRTTYI

-263 INNDVFD
+263 INNDIFD

-288 FLRPYAPGFK
+288 FLRPYAHGFK
-298 VFQDVLIQFDLIQ
+298 VFQDVLVQFDLIQ
-311 AKSRVSLKLKATKPI
+311 AKARFSLKLKAQM
-326 VKDLPIIKIYKGRHP
+326 PIIKDFPRVKVVKGRHP
-341 LLFLKNV
+341 LLFLKNADT
-348 VQGKP
+348 GKQ

-359 TLGEKNRI
+359 TLGEKNRM

-410 EFFADIGDQQSIED
+410 DFFADIGDQQSIED

-435 MNSFIRKSG
+435 MNTFIRNSG
-444 RKSLLLIDEFG
+444 EKSLLLIDEFG
-455 SGTDPQFGGAIA
+455 SGTDPQFGGSIA
-467 ESILR
+467 EGILK
-472 ELNTKEVVG
+472 ELNEKKVVG

-502 GCMAYDMDNLTPT
+502 GCMAYDMENLTPT
-515 YHFIEG
+515 YQFVEG

-527 AFEIALKSGLPDN
+527 AFEIAQKSGLSEK
-540 VITYAQSRTRKS
+540 VIKYAQSRTRKS

-557 ELLVDLQKEKQ
+557 ELLVELQKEKQ
-568 TVKESL
+568 SVRDSL
-574 VALKEKQDLLDK
+574 QALKEKQELLDK
-586 LVRGYE
+586 LVKGYE

-598 EFRRKRFKLEQKQ
+598 EFRRKKFRLEQKQ
-611 QELQDTGL
+611 QELQDTGN

-645 RLREERAKKVLEV
+645 KLREERARKLQEV
-658 EDLKEELYYGSN
+658 EILKEDLYYGSN
-670 AEGASNILKIGDYV
+670 ADGESNTLKTGDYV
-684 RLRSGGAVGLLTGI
+684 RLRSGGAVGLLMDI
-698 NKEKA
+698 DKEKA
-703 NVLMGDLTLI
+703 TVLMGDLTLF

-727 KKLKSLHFD
+727 KRPRSLNFD
-736 TIQKI
+736 TVKQV
-741 AAFENKLDIRGMR
+741 AGFESKLDIRGMR
-754 MQEALQVVESYID
+754 MQEALQVVETYMD
-767 SALMNSSSQ
+767 TALMNSAAK

-787 LRKAVRKKLKEY
+787 LRKAVRKKLREY
-799 RVEMEISHPDPKLGG
+799 RVEMDISHPDPTLGG
-814 DGVTLVAI
+814 DGVTLVDI

>member
-1 MIFLKIEHNITNL
+1 
-14 YTLLFVPHG
+14 
-23 KLKTIFMIYEPS
+23 MIYEPS

-43 DKIIELITNNCLGNL
+43 DKIIELIAKNCLGDL
-58 GIEQAQLIAPE
+58 GIEQAHFISPE
-69 LHLALIEKRLNEV
+69 LNLLLIETRLHEV
-82 SEFMR
+82 AEFMR

-92 DTINLSNYEDI
+92 DTLNLSNYEDI

-118 EEGFKRISKQLYSVS
+118 EDGCKRISRQLYSIAAI
-133 TVYRYFTAERT
+133 YRYFNAERAII
-144 LVYPNLYNII
+144 YPNLYSII
-154 KSLDFDFAIAKE
+154 KSLHFDFAISKE
-166 IDKVLDSDGNIRP
+166 IDKVIDADGNIRP
-179 DASPELGRIRRSMQF
+179 DASPELGRIRRSIQF

-202 FRQIIQ
+202 FRHIIQ
-208 DYRGKGWLT
+208 DYRNKGWLT

-249 TGRTTFI
+249 TGRTTYI

-263 INNDVFD
+263 INNDIFD

-288 FLRPYAPGFK
+288 FLRPYAHGFK
-298 VFQDVLIQFDLIQ
+298 VFQDVLVQFDLIQ
-311 AKSRVSLKLKATKPI
+311 AKARFSLKLKAQMPI
-326 VKDLPIIKIYKGRHP
+326 IKDLPRVKVIKGRHP
-341 LLFLKNV
+341 LLFLKNADT
-348 VQGKP
+348 GKP

-359 TLGEKNRI
+359 TLGEKNRM

-435 MNSFIRKSG
+435 MNTFIRNSG
-444 RKSLLLIDEFG
+444 EKSLLLIDEFG
-455 SGTDPQFGGAIA
+455 SGTDPQFGGSIA
-467 ESILR
+467 EGILK
-472 ELNTKEVVG
+472 ELNEKKVVG

-502 GCMAYDMDNLTPT
+502 GCMAYDMENLTPT
-515 YHFIEG
+515 YQFVEG

-527 AFEIALKSGLPDN
+527 AFEIAQKSGLSEK
-540 VITYAQSRTRKS
+540 VIKYAQSRTRKS

-557 ELLVDLQKEKQ
+557 ELLVELQKEKQ
-568 TVKESL
+568 SVRDSL
-574 VALKEKQDLLDK
+574 QALKEKQELLDK
-586 LVRGYE
+586 LVKGYE

-598 EFRRKRFKLEQKQ
+598 EFRRKKFKLEQKQ
-611 QELQDTGL
+611 QELQDTGN

-645 RLREERAKKVLEV
+645 KLREERARKLQEV
-658 EDLKEELYYGSN
+658 ENLKEDLYYGSN
-670 AEGASNILKIGDYV
+670 ADGESNTLKTGDYV
-684 RLRSGGAVGLLTGI
+684 RLRSGGAVGLLMDI
-698 NKEKA
+698 DKEKA
-703 NVLMGDLTLI
+703 TVLMGDLTLF

-727 KKLKSLHFD
+727 KRPRSLNFD
-736 TIQKI
+736 TVKQV
-741 AAFENKLDIRGMR
+741 AGFESKLDIRGMR
-754 MQEALQVVESYID
+754 MQEAMQVVETYMD
-767 SALMNSSSQ
+767 TALMNSASK

-787 LRKAVRKKLKEY
+787 LRKAVRKKLREY
-799 RVEMEISHPDPKLGG
+799 RVEMDISHPDPTLGG
-814 DGVTLVAI
+814 DGVTLVDI

>member
-1 MIFLKIEHNITNL
+1 MT
-14 YTLLFVPHG
+14 
-23 KLKTIFMIYEPS
+23 YEPS

-43 DKIIELITNNCLGNL
+43 DKIIELIANNCLGNL
-58 GIEQAQLIAPE
+58 GIEQAHLIAPE
-69 LHLALIEKRLNEV
+69 LNLTFIENRLNEV

-133 TVYRYFTAERT
+133 MVYRYFTAERT
-144 LVYPNLYNII
+144 LIYPNLYNII
-154 KSLDFDFAIAKE
+154 KSLHFDFAIAKE

-283 KALSA
+283 KTLSA

-326 VKDLPIIKIYKGRHP
+326 VKDLPMIKIYKGRHP

-348 VQGKP
+348 VLGKP

-444 RKSLLLIDEFG
+444 KRSLLLIDEFG

-645 RLREERAKKVLEV
+645 KLREERAKKVLEV

-703 NVLMGDLTLI
+703 NVMMGDLTLI

-741 AAFENKLDIRGMR
+741 ATFENKLDIRGMR

>member
-1 MIFLKIEHNITNL
+1 MT
-14 YTLLFVPHG
+14 
-23 KLKTIFMIYEPS
+23 YEPS

-43 DKIIELITNNCLGNL
+43 DKIIEIIAKNCFGDLGV
-58 GIEQAQLIAPE
+58 EQAHLIAPE
-69 LHLALIEKRLNEV
+69 LNLKLIENRLNEV

-92 DTINLSNYEDI
+92 DTLNLSNYEDI

-118 EEGFKRISKQLYSVS
+118 EDGFKRISRQLSS
-133 TVYRYFTAERT
+133 ILTIYRYFNVERIII
-144 LVYPNLYNII
+144 YPNLYNII
-154 KSLDFDFAIAKE
+154 RSLHFDFAIAKE
-166 IDKVLDSDGNIRP
+166 IDRVIDADGNIRP
-179 DASPELGRIRRSMQF
+179 DASPELGRIRRSIQF
-194 KMKELDKV
+194 KGKELDKV

-208 DYRGKGWLT
+208 EYRNKGWLT

-283 KALSA
+283 KALSS
-288 FLRPYAPGFK
+288 FLRPYASGFQ
-298 VFQDVLIQFDLIQ
+298 VFQDVLVQFDLIQ
-311 AKSRVSLKLKATKPI
+311 AKAGLSLKLSAQKPI
-326 VKDLPIIKIYKGRHP
+326 IKDLPTIKIVKGRHP
-341 LLFLKNV
+341 LLLLKNAGL
-348 VQGKP
+348 GKP
-353 TVPFSL
+353 TIPFSL

-382 KSLGLLQLMVQSG
+382 KSLGLLQLMAQSG
-395 LPVPADPLSEFGIFN
+395 LPVPADPLSEFGIFK
-410 EFFADIGDQQSIED
+410 EFLADIGDQQSIED

-435 MNSFIRKSG
+435 MNTFIRKSG
-444 RKSLLLIDEFG
+444 IRSLLLIDEFG
-455 SGTDPQFGGAIA
+455 SGTDPQFGGSIA
-467 ESILR
+467 EGILK
-472 ELNTKEVVG
+472 ELNAKEVVG

-489 LKIFAYNTEGIIN
+489 LKIFAYNTDGIIN
-502 GCMAYDMDNLTPT
+502 GCMAYDMENLTPT

-527 AFEIALKSGLPDN
+527 AFEIAQKSGLSEI
-540 VITYAQSRTRKS
+540 VIKYAQSRTRKS

-568 TVKESL
+568 TVRESL
-574 VALKEKQDLLDK
+574 QALKEKQELLDK

-611 QELQDTGL
+611 QELQDTGN

-632 EEKNIEKA
+632 EEKNIDKA
-640 RELAI
+640 RELALK
-645 RLREERAKKVLEV
+645 LREERAKKMLEV
-658 EDLKEELYYGSN
+658 EDLKVALYYGAN
-670 AEGASNILKIGDYV
+670 ADGESNILNSGDYV
-684 RLRSGGAVGLLTGI
+684 RLRSGGAVGLLVAI
-698 NKEKA
+698 DKEKA
-703 NVLMGDLTLI
+703 TVLMGDLRLF

-727 KKLKSLHFD
+727 KKSRSLNFD
-736 TIQKI
+736 TIKQV
-741 AAFENKLDIRGMR
+741 AGFESKLDIRGMR
-754 MQEALQVVESYID
+754 MQEALQVVETYMD
-767 SALMNSSSQ
+767 SALMNSASQ

-787 LRKAVRKKLKEY
+787 LRKAVRKKLREY

>member
-1 MIFLKIEHNITNL
+1 
-14 YTLLFVPHG
+14 
-23 KLKTIFMIYEPS
+23 MIYEPS

-43 DKIIELITNNCLGNL
+43 DKIIELIARNCFGNL
-58 GIEQAQLIAPE
+58 GVEQAHLIAPE
-69 LHLALIEKRLNEV
+69 QNLELIEIKLNEV
-82 SEFMR
+82 AEFLR

-92 DTINLSNYEDI
+92 DVLNLSQYEDI

-118 EEGFKRISKQLYSVS
+118 EDGFKRISRQLSS
-133 TVYRYFTAERT
+133 MATIYRYFISERT
-144 LVYPNLYNII
+144 QVYPNLYNII
-154 KSLDFDFAIAKE
+154 RSLHFDFAISKE
-166 IDKVLDSDGNIRP
+166 IDKVLDSEGNIRP
-179 DASPELGRIRRSMQF
+179 DASPELGRIRRSIQF
-194 KMKELDKV
+194 KVKELDKV
-202 FRQIIQ
+202 FRHIIQ
-208 DYRGKGWLT
+208 DYRNKGWLT

-263 INNDVFD
+263 INNDIFD

-283 KALSA
+283 KNLSA
-288 FLRPYAPGFK
+288 FLRPYATGFK

-311 AKSRVSLKLKATKPI
+311 AKARLSQKLNAQRPI
-326 VKDLPIIKIYKGRHP
+326 IKDLPSIKIIKGRHP
-341 LLFLKNV
+341 LLLLKNGV
-348 VQGKP
+348 LGKS
-353 TVPFSL
+353 TIPFSL
-359 TLGEKNRI
+359 NLGEKNRI

-382 KSLGLLQLMVQSG
+382 KSLGLLQIMVQSG
-395 LPVPADPLSEFGIFN
+395 LLVPTDPLSEFGIFN

-435 MNSFIRKSG
+435 MNTFIRHSG
-444 RKSLLLIDEFG
+444 KRSLLLIDEFG
-455 SGTDPQFGGAIA
+455 SGTDPQFGGSIA
-467 ESILR
+467 EAILK
-472 ELNTKEVVG
+472 ELNEKKVVG

-489 LKIFAYNTEGIIN
+489 LKIFAYNSEGIIN
-502 GCMAYDMDNLTPT
+502 GCMAYDMENLTPT

-527 AFEIALKSGLPDN
+527 AFEIAQKSGLPEH
-540 VITYAQSRTRKS
+540 VIKYAQSRTRKN

-568 TVKESL
+568 TVRESL
-574 VALKEKQDLLDK
+574 LELKEKQDLLDK

-611 QELQDTGL
+611 QELQDTGN

-645 RLREERAKKVLEV
+645 KLREERAKKMLEV
-658 EDLKEELYYGSN
+658 NQLKEEIYYGSN
-670 AEGASNILKIGDYV
+670 AEGKSNILNAGDYV
-684 RLRSGGAVGLLTGI
+684 RLRSGGAVGLLI
-698 NKEKA
+698 AMEKDKA
-703 NVLMGDLTLI
+703 TVLMGDLKLLI
-713 IDVRDLEKGPEPLD
+713 DIRDLEKGPEPLD
-727 KKLKSLHFD
+727 KKLKSLNFD
-736 TIQKI
+736 TIKQV
-741 AAFENKLDIRGMR
+741 AGFENKLDIRGMR
-754 MQEALQVVESYID
+754 MQEALQVVETYID
-767 SALMNSSSQ
+767 SALMNSASQ